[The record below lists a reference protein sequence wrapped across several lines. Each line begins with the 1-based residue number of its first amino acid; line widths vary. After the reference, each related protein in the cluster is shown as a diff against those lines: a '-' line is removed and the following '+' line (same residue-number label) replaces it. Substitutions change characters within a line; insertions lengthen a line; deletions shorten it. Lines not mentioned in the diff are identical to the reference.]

1 MGTKLGPRATVL
13 FKSGSGQGAGAK
25 SVYVYMLRSVAE
37 KLGFTIVADAKVTR
51 KAAKGAKGKAG
62 KAVEVAVRGSVGAK
76 RIKVPLGGS
85 RQTANAGAKGGNA
98 GTKTKYVSVPVPA
111 SANISD
117 IKAFLGKASKKPD
130 SFVSP
135 NGRTYSLATSTKK

>member
-13 FKSGSGQGAGAK
+13 FKSGSGQGKGAK

-37 KLGFTIVADAKVTR
+37 KLGFTIVPDAQVTR
-51 KAAKGAKGKAG
+51 KPAKGSKGKET
-62 KAVEVAVRGSVGAK
+62 KVSVRGSVGAK
-76 RIKVPLGGS
+76 HIKVPLGGT
-85 RQTANAGAKGGNA
+85 RQNANAGAKGGNA

-117 IKAFLGKASKKPD
+117 IKAFLSKASKKPE

-135 NGRTYSLATSTKK
+135 NGRTYSLATAKK

>member
-1 MGTKLGPRATVL
+1 MAINAKTRGPRATVL
-13 FKSGSGQGAGAK
+13 FKSGSGQGKGAK

-37 KLGFTIVADAKVTR
+37 KLGFTIVKDATIER
-51 KAAKGAKGKAG
+51 KASKSAKGG
-62 KAVEVAVRGSVGAK
+62 KAVKVAVRGSVGAK
-76 RIKVPLGGS
+76 RIKVPNPGS
-85 RQTANAGAKGGNA
+85 NSKTAAKKGVSA
-98 GTKTKYVSVPVPA
+98 RYLSVPVPA

-135 NGRTYSLATSTKK
+135 DGRTYSLSTTTK